1 MPLENW
7 SSKPKIKLVAI
18 DMDGTLLD
26 EAKQVTAEN
35 KEAIKKARE
44 AGVHIV
50 ICTGRPKSGIL
61 PYAEELGLDEDYV
74 IANNGSWLFKTDDW
88 STLATHSLSR
98 QALEHTVSIFDN
110 EPGINLVFFTKEANY
125 ALGRE
130 LYPATIRDAE
140 IENSKLYH
148 TDFQSFLDLDL
159 PVAVAVFMGEESVM
173 DVFQAKADTLLSKEV
188 ATVRSMDYA
197 YEALPQGVDKGRGL
211 KDLAEGLQLSP
222 EEILVLG
229 DGNNDLEMFD
239 FAGLA
244 VAMDNASDEVK
255 ARAHAITSSNQ
266 ESGVAKAIYDYV
278 I

>member
-1 MPLENW
+1 M
-7 SSKPKIKLVAI
+7 
-18 DMDGTLLD
+18 
-26 EAKQVTAEN
+26 
-35 KEAIKKARE
+35 
-44 AGVHIV
+44 HIV
-50 ICTGRPKSGIL
+50 TCTGRPKSGIL
-61 PYAEELGLDEDYV
+61 PYTEELGLDDDYV

-88 STLATHSLSR
+88 STLSTHSLSR
-98 QALEHTVSIFDN
+98 KALEHTVSIFDN
-110 EPGINLVFFTKEANY
+110 ELGINLVFFTKEANY
-125 ALGRE
+125 ALGRK

-148 TDFQSFLDLDL
+148 IDFQSFLDLDL

-173 DVFQAKADTLLSKEV
+173 DAFQAKADALLSKEV

-222 EEILVLG
+222 EEIMVLG

-255 ARAHAITSSNQ
+255 VRAHAITSSNQ
-266 ESGVAKAIYDYV
+266 KSGVAKAIYDYV